1 MRILALVPG
10 GIGDQILFFPT
21 LDDLKRHYPEAE
33 IDVIVEPRAKGAYRV
48 AGSVDEV
55 LTFDFK
61 DRNGLADFGNLLGII
76 RDREYDAALA
86 LGRRWSVGLL
96 LWMSGVPIRIGYD
109 ANPGKWFFTNS
120 VPLKTEQY
128 AADMYHDLLQGFGIN
143 SPCPEPALSVPK
155 QDIEWA
161 ETEQKRLGITET
173 GYILIHG
180 GSSQLAQSQGIDK
193 IYPVKKWQQIIED
206 IQQKQPDLPIV
217 MLKGPDDSQWIAAMM
232 QVRPD
237 LKITTPPDIGKLAA
251 MIAGANLMLCTDSA
265 PMQLAVAVGT
275 YTIAL
280 FGPTEAKK
288 LLPASASAATP
299 EAQTGNGSD
308 RRCIGIQSPT
318 RWIADIQPKQVLE
331 KIWGA

>member
-21 LDDLKRHYPEAE
+21 LDDLKQNYPDAE

-48 AGSVDEV
+48 CKSVEEV

-76 RDREYDAALA
+76 RDREYDVALS

-96 LWMSGVPIRIGYD
+96 LWMSGIPIRIGYG
-109 ANPGKWFFTNS
+109 ANTGKWFFTNT

-128 AADMYHDLLQGFGIN
+128 AACMYHDLLQGFGIT
-143 SPCPEPALSVPK
+143 SPCPDLAISVPK
-155 QDIEWA
+155 SDIDWVQS
-161 ETEQKRLGITET
+161 EQQRLGMAES

-180 GSSQLAQSQGIDK
+180 GSSKLAQSKGINK
-193 IYPVKKWQQIIED
+193 IYPVENWQKIIDD
-206 IQQKQPDLPIV
+206 IQQKQPNLPIV
-217 MLKGPDDSQWIAAMM
+217 LLQGPEDAQWVTALTQFSPELKVIS
-232 QVRPD
+232 
-237 LKITTPPDIGKLAA
+237 PPDVGKLAA
-251 MIAGANLMLCTDSA
+251 MIASANLMLCTDSA
-265 PMQLAVAVGT
+265 PMHLAVAVGT

-288 LLPASASAATP
+288 LLPD
-299 EAQTGNGSD
+299 SD
-308 RRCIGIQSPT
+308 RYISLQSPT
-318 RWIADIQPKQVLE
+318 GSIADIKPETVLE
-331 KIWGA
+331 QIWRG